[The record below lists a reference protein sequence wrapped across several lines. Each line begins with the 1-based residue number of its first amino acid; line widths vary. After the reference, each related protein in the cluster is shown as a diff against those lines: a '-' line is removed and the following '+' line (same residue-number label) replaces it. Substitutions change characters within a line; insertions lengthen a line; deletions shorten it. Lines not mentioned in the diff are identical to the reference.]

1 MQNDPYF
8 SIIINCYNSEKYV
21 KETIESV
28 LRQSYIHFEVIV
40 WDNLSTDKTL
50 EVVSEFQDTRI
61 KIFIAKTHASLGIAR
76 NMAISKAKNQ
86 YLAFIDSD
94 DLWESNKLAVYAKK
108 LIDSKHGSIVL
119 FSNSYLID
127 GDSNRIGK
135 IYTKKKP
142 VTTKRQLLL
151 NYNLSL
157 ETLVV
162 PKEIVEMN
170 YITFGDYNIIEEF
183 DFVLRLSKFCDII
196 YIDGIY
202 SSWRIHDNQLSQ
214 TKELDYPIELML
226 WTKSVRGM
234 FNFLDLWT
242 LRQLAIIKYI
252 LTCKKLNIKL
262 DPSVVSKFSIWN
274 LLSLIPYQILLKI
287 KKSYDK

>member
-1 MQNDPYF
+1 MQYEPSF
-8 SIIINCYNSEKYV
+8 SIIINCYNSEKFI

-94 DLWESNKLAVYAKK
+94 DLWESNKLAVYAKE

>member
-1 MQNDPYF
+1 MQYEPSF
-8 SIIINCYNSEKYV
+8 SVIINCYNSEKFI

-40 WDNLSTDKTL
+40 WDNVSTDKTL
-50 EVVSEFQDTRI
+50 EIVSKFLDPRVN
-61 KIFIAKTHASLGIAR
+61 IFIAKTHTSLGKAR
-76 NMAISKAKNQ
+76 NMAISKAKKE

-94 DLWESNKLAVYAKK
+94 DLWEPNKLAVYAEK
-108 LIDSKHGSIVL
+108 LVESKHGSIVL
-119 FSNSYLID
+119 FSNSFLID

-135 IYTKKKP
+135 IYTDKKP
-142 VTTKRQLLL
+142 GVTKRQLLL

-157 ETLVV
+157 ETLVL
-162 PKEIVEMN
+162 PRDIVETN
-170 YITFGDYNIIEEF
+170 SITFGDYNIIEEF
-183 DFVLRLSKFCDII
+183 DFVLQLSKFCDIT

-226 WTKSVRGM
+226 WTKTVRGM

-262 DPSVVSKFSIWN
+262 DPSVVSPFSIWN

>member
-1 MQNDPYF
+1 MQYEPSF
-8 SIIINCYNSEKYV
+8 SIIINCYNSEKFI

-40 WDNLSTDKTL
+40 WDNVSTDKTL
-50 EVVSEFQDTRI
+50 EIVSKFLDPRVN
-61 KIFIAKTHASLGIAR
+61 IFIAKTHTSLGKAR
-76 NMAISKAKNQ
+76 NMAISKAKKE

-94 DLWESNKLAVYAKK
+94 DLWEPNKLAVYAEK
-108 LIDSKHGSIVL
+108 LVESKHGSIVL
-119 FSNSYLID
+119 FSNSFLID
-127 GDSNRIGK
+127 SDSNRIGK
-135 IYTKKKP
+135 IYTGKKP
-142 VTTKRQLLL
+142 GTTKRQLLL

-162 PKEIVEMN
+162 PRDIVETN
-170 YITFGDYNIIEEF
+170 SITFGDYNIIEEF
-183 DFVLRLSKFCDII
+183 DFVLQLSKFCDIT

-214 TKELDYPIELML
+214 TKELDYPIELIH
-226 WTKSVRGM
+226 WTKSVSGM
-234 FNFLDLWT
+234 FDFLDLWT

-274 LLSLIPYQILLKI
+274 LLVLIPYQILLNI
-287 KKSYDK
+287 KDFYEK